1 MVVVTTSPRTV
12 GATARLLGVTT
23 RTLHHWD
30 AIGLVCPSE
39 RSPGGYRLYSAAE
52 VARAHRVLVYRELG
66 VPLDDIASLL
76 DAPHADALTT
86 LREQRAEL
94 EARIHR
100 LRGMADAVD
109 RLIEARESGILLPA
123 EDQVAIF
130 GDGWEPAWVEQ
141 ARVRW
146 GETPQW
152 AQYAER
158 VADRTPEDW
167 REISDDLSALHTDL
181 AAALRRGVTPG
192 SPEADT
198 LAERHRASLA
208 VYFDCTHAMHVCL
221 ARTYR
226 TDPGYTDFY
235 DSLAPGL
242 THWLCAVIDDNARAN
257 GIDPATATWS

>member
-1 MVVVTTSPRTV
+1 MTTSPRTV

-66 VPLDDIASLL
+66 VPLDDIADLL
-76 DAPHADALTT
+76 DATTADAVTT
-86 LREQRAEL
+86 LRAQRAEL
-94 EARIHR
+94 EARMRR
-100 LRGMADAVD
+100 LRGMAEAVD
-109 RLIEARESGILLPA
+109 RLIDARESGVRLSA

-141 ARVRW
+141 ARERW

-158 VADRTPEDW
+158 VADRTPQDW
-167 REISDDLSALHTDL
+167 RAITDALTALHDDLAE
-181 AAALRRGVTPG
+181 ALRRGVAPG
-192 SPEADT
+192 SPEADS

-208 VYFDCTHAMHVCL
+208 TYFDCTHAMHVCL
-221 ARTYR
+221 ARRYVG
-226 TDPGYTDFY
+226 DPGFTAFY
-235 DSLAPGL
+235 EDIEPGL
-242 THWLCAVIDDNARAN
+242 TRWLRAVIDANARAN
-257 GIDPATATWS
+257 GVDPEHATWC